1 MLSVLI
7 VFSASNEEDTAV
19 DDDNQEQTL
28 TKSLVDT
35 EEEETRENK
44 DSEMES
50 SGFKHGSRR
59 LDSDD
64 ESGD

>member
-1 MLSVLI
+1 M
-7 VFSASNEEDTAV
+7 

-28 TKSLVDT
+28 TKSPVDT
-35 EEEETRENK
+35 EGEEARENK